1 MADKESCFWCGKES
15 IMTLTLDGVRRR
27 ACNDCGRKWAVES
40 GKAGSD
46 IGVSVGGKL
55 FSYHPSK
62 ELMAEVRE
70 KAKSG
75 RLMCAYCSHR
85 IAEADLAGFRVYI
98 PHDMKSR
105 HTYTLCPACEAK
117 VVAGDKGILEDVEE
131 KIESGKYVL
140 GEEAGDYELMGEP
153 IHVNLPTEKQWAIC
167 FTHEGGE
174 TSVSYEKGM
183 IIVRTY
189 EQCQKFI
196 ANWRPEGIQA
206 RCRAVARSE
215 YDPKKYDTY
224 HLRLGSSF
232 DKAEYAAQTV
242 ADRLGLLVE
251 EYNVGSVLDV
261 LTRLKNTVSE
271 TPKVRL
277 SEEPKGR
284 QVLGM
289 AHPFVWKPSMVA
301 ISNDA
306 VRQLKEPIRVTPD
319 LLPLNPSIWLYNK
332 LNYVVKP
339 ARECIFPETHDGH
352 IPWPD
357 EETFDGGLFEVAS
370 ILSLNETELNCCH
383 VILERSDEFESGWGI
398 RFYEFPLKIGS
409 IPEEDFQPVLKLLLF
424 LQSPY
429 LAWRAEKPQRSFVR
443 RAEGQFPTAEKR
455 INVVLLRRMVELRK
469 EKRGEGY
476 EPAEWSCQ
484 WWVSSHWRRQWHPS
498 TKTHKPTWI
507 APYIKGPPDK
517 PLKDTVRLIV
527 R

>member
-62 ELMAEVRE
+62 ELIAEVRE

-131 KIESGKYVL
+131 KIESGKYEL

-153 IHVNLPTEKQWAIC
+153 IHVNLPTEKQWAIY

-251 EYNVGSVLDV
+251 EYNVGSALDV
-261 LTRLKNTVSE
+261 LTRLKNTVSG

-383 VILERSDEFESGWGI
+383 VILERSYEFESGWGI

-429 LAWRAEKPQRSFVR
+429 LVWRAEKPQRSFVR
-443 RAEGQFPTAEKR
+443 RAGGHFPTAEKR
-455 INVVLLRRMVELRK
+455 INVILLRRAVELRK
-469 EKRGEGY
+469 GKHEGH
-476 EPAEWSCQ
+476 EPVPWSCQ
-484 WWVSSHWRRQWHPS
+484 WWVSSFWRRQWHPS

-517 PLKDTVRLIV
+517 PLKDAIRLIV